1 MWLPLT
7 LHFQLLNLVTQ
18 SLSLMTI
25 ASSPL
30 RMWWND
36 VISLW
41 QASSCAVITVS
52 KVYFR
57 WVLQLQSSEHF
68 HQSSTC
74 DTYNISSTS
83 SVFLHPCVSLMFSRG
98 ICAMKSSPAGKI
110 ITIII
115 QCEQCLVAHMA
126 NHWSFILHNL
136 SLAGFGDHFKKLQ
149 LQVFVITH
157 ATITL

>member
-41 QASSCAVITVS
+41 QASSSAVITVS

-74 DTYNISSTS
+74 DTYNTLFCSNNNGCQSKLRVLRAASTHYP
-83 SVFLHPCVSLMFSRG
+83 VLRQFLHQLTSARTSHRCIDDIDQAL
-98 ICAMKSSPAGKI
+98 CAGQYTLF
-110 ITIII
+110 ITSANRLLA
-115 QCEQCLVAHMA
+115 LV
-126 NHWSFILHNL
+126 NL
-136 SLAGFGDHFKKLQ
+136 PYYYPYP
-149 LQVFVITH
+149 
-157 ATITL
+157 